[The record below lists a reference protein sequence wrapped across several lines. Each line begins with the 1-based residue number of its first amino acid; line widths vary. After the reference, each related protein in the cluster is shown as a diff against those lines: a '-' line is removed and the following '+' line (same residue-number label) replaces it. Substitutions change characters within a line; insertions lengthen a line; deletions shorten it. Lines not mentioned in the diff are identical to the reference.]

1 MLHVSWSNET
11 LQNHRPHFHRPTHN
25 RPGRQRSTVTTSR
38 GTSAAANTRTQSSF
52 RKARRNDTGPSCLH
66 RPEAISQL
74 LDRCKD
80 GFEMVA
86 GSRYT
91 VGGSISG
98 WPLGRRVLSRAATV
112 LTRSILKLPISDPMS
127 SRRPP
132 RTKAESVEV
141 PGPGLRKSQPL
152 KTPHTAR
159 ARGARPRPT
168 TDHRAAKCGVA

>member
-1 MLHVSWSNET
+1 MPLFASQMVRRDEVRHESGWGDMLHISNFNET

-98 WPLGRRVLSRAATV
+98 WPPWR
-112 LTRSILKLPISDPMS
+112 
-127 SRRPP
+127 
-132 RTKAESVEV
+132 
-141 PGPGLRKSQPL
+141 
-152 KTPHTAR
+152 
-159 ARGARPRPT
+159 
-168 TDHRAAKCGVA
+168 